1 MIGYVTIGAKD
12 SEASGKFYD
21 AVFGAIGEERKFIDG
36 GWIGYGPKGSDENSV
51 FVCPPFNKEQATSGN
66 GMMVAFKV
74 KNADQVKAAHAA
86 GLKTGGKDE
95 GAPGYR
101 PPEKQSWYGAYL
113 RDPTGNKICV
123 YFTA

>member
-21 AVFGAIGEERKFIDG
+21 AVFSAFGDERKFADG
-36 GWIGYGPKGSDENSV
+36 GWIGYGPKGSDDNSV
-51 FVCPPFNKEQATSGN
+51 FVCPPFDKQPATSGN
-66 GMMVAFKV
+66 GMMIAFKV
-74 KNADQVKAAHAA
+74 KNADEVKAAHAA
-86 GLKTGGKDE
+86 GLKNGGKDE

-113 RDPTGNKICV
+113 RDPAGNKICV